1 MNISLPKNTFNFK
14 NRDDW
19 RNWLEENFKTEK
31 EIWLIYFKKHTK
43 KLSVSYDEAVEE
55 ALCFGW
61 IDSTVKTID
70 DERYMQKYTPRN
82 ENSIWSKVNKKR
94 AEKMLEQ
101 DKMTEHGMK
110 LVEVAKKNGNWDKAY
125 SSSDNYDMP
134 KELLNELKKY
144 ISEGDYLL
152 VYEGIPLIHFLT
164 KTKPYLDNPWVD
176 LYRLDIFLKK
186 FEHALKQRPILP
198 VIVRAK
204 ANTSTE
210 TWPKG
215 IVSTLSQ
222 KNRYVQKRPIWDK
235 FVTSNQY
242 SIVWEN
248 DFFEILITGIN

>member
-1 MNISLPKNTFNFK
+1 MEEEKKEEDKPEEETPQESKK
-14 NRDDW
+14 KSK
-19 RNWLEENFKTEK
+19 LEEMKETIAEMKEATKMMEAANTERAK
-31 EIWLIYFKKHTK
+31 
-43 KLSVSYDEAVEE
+43 VVE
-55 ALCFGW
+55 
-61 IDSTVKTID
+61 
-70 DERYMQKYTPRN
+70 
-82 ENSIWSKVNKKR
+82 
-94 AEKMLEQ
+94 
-101 DKMTEHGMK
+101 
-110 LVEVAKKNGNWDKAY
+110 
-125 SSSDNYDMP
+125 
-134 KELLNELKKY
+134 ELLNELKKY